1 MFAKFKLFL
10 ASIVAIVGAGILLF
24 LKGRAS
30 GKEEIKS
37 EVQADVNRKIEEVA
51 ETRQA
56 NNQVVKD
63 VQKEAIT
70 HSDSV
75 IDSELSDKWTRG

>member
-1 MFAKFKLFL
+1 MVAKFKLIL
-10 ASIVAIVGAGILLF
+10 AGIGAILLMLLGAF
-24 LKGRAS
+24 FKGRSS
-30 GKEEIKS
+30 GKEEIKN
-37 EVQADVNRKIEEVA
+37 EVQAETNRKVEEVA
-51 ETRQA
+51 EIQKS
-56 NNQVVKD
+56 NNQVVKN